1 MSKESV
7 KDFLEEVSKNEDLQK
22 QLKAATE
29 GAKVDCEK
37 MIQSQAE
44 ILVKIAKNAGYDFTV
59 EDVLA
64 AGKVENGRLDENE
77 LDAVAGGGELGGICF
92 IFGYT
97 SYKPDEGEGYWS
109 KDGASAGL
117 CFGFGVGKQF

>member
-77 LDAVAGGGELGGICF
+77 LDAVAGGEYNGIC
-92 IFGYT
+92 ILAGYT
-97 SYKPDEGEGYWS
+97 TDMDTHEA
-109 KDGASAGL
+109 ASVGL
-117 CFGFGVGKQF
+117 CMGVGVGKELFKRWYR